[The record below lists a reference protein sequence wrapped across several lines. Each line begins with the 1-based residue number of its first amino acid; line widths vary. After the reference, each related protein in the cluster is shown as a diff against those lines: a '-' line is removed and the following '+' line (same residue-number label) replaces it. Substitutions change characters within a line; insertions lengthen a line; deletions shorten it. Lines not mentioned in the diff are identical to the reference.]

1 MPIFEKKQVVFMGA
15 FVRFLKKEP
24 VLCIAAVCALLSAIA
39 VPPDRQWLSYIDF
52 RVLGLLWCLM
62 AVVAAL
68 RSCGV
73 FEALA
78 YALLKNSRGGWA
90 LSVALV
96 LLPFFVSMAVT
107 NDVALIIFVPFAL
120 QLLSKLDFRKA
131 AAPIVV
137 LQTIAA
143 NLGSMA
149 TPVGNPQNLYL
160 YARYELGAGVFF
172 AAILPL
178 VAVSLVALIA
188 ASIPV
193 LPRHLPQ
200 LQMQKPQ
207 RMEKRRLIIYLTFFV
222 LCLLSVFRLVEWWV
236 LTILVLAR
244 LILKDRKLLREPD
257 YGLLVTFVCFF
268 ILSGNLGRV
277 EAVRNLL
284 QSMMEKSTLL
294 TATLASQVISNVPAA
309 VLLSSFTNDWRGLL
323 LGVDI
328 GGLGTPVAS
337 LASLISLKF
346 YLKESDAR
354 PGFYMALFT
363 IANVIGLVLLLGVTW
378 IL

>member
-1 MPIFEKKQVVFMGA
+1 MNVLR
-15 FVRFLKKEP
+15 RFIKNEP
-24 VLCIAAVCALLSAIA
+24 VLCIAALCAALSAIA
-39 VPPDRQWLSYIDF
+39 VPPDREWIGYIDF

-73 FEALA
+73 FETLA
-78 YALLKNSRGGWA
+78 YALLKNSRGGRV
-90 LSVALV
+90 LSVFLV

-120 QLLSKLDFRKA
+120 QLLAQLDCRKA

-160 YARYELGAGVFF
+160 YARYELGAGEFF

-178 VAVSLVALIA
+178 VAVSLVVLVA

-193 LPRHLPQ
+193 LPRSLPQ
-200 LQMQKPQ
+200 LQMQKPK
-207 RMEKRRLIIYLTFFV
+207 RMEKKRLAIYLAFFV
-222 LCLLSVFRLVEWWV
+222 LCLLSVFRLVEWWF
-236 LTILVLAR
+236 LTIVLLVR
-244 LILKDRKLLREPD
+244 LVLKDRKLLREPD

-284 QSMMEKSTLL
+284 QNLMEKSTLL
-294 TATLASQVISNVPAA
+294 TAVLASQVISNVPAA
-309 VLLSSFTNDWRGLL
+309 VLLSGFTNDWRGLL

-346 YLKESDAR
+346 YFKEPDAR
-354 PGFYMALFT
+354 PGWYMVLFT
-363 IANVIGLVLLLGVTW
+363 IANVVGLVILLGITM

>member
-1 MPIFEKKQVVFMGA
+1 MQA
-15 FVRFLKKEP
+15 LRRFLKNEP
-24 VLCIAAVCALLSAIA
+24 VLCIAALCAVLSAIA
-39 VPPDRQWLSYIDF
+39 VPPDREWIGYIDL

-68 RSCGV
+68 RSCGL
-73 FEALA
+73 FETLA
-78 YALLKNSRGGWA
+78 YVLLKNSRGGRV
-90 LSVALV
+90 LSLCLV

-107 NDVALIIFVPFAL
+107 NDVALIIFGPCTL
-120 QLLSKLDFRKA
+120 QLLTQLDCRKA

-160 YARYELGAGVFF
+160 YARYELGAGEFF
-172 AAILPL
+172 GALLPL
-178 VAVSLVALIA
+178 VAVSLVALAA

-193 LPRHLPQ
+193 LPRRLPE
-200 LQMQKPQ
+200 LRMQ
-207 RMEKRRLIIYLTFFV
+207 RAELIGKGKLIAYAALFV
-222 LCLLSVFRLVEWWV
+222 LCLLSVFHVIEWWV
-236 LTILVLAR
+236 LTIIVAVCLLVT
-244 LILKDRKLLREPD
+244 DRKLLREPD

-277 EAVRNLL
+277 EAVRDLL

-294 TATLASQVISNVPAA
+294 TAALASQVISNVPAA

-337 LASLISLKF
+337 LASLISMKF
-346 YLKESDAR
+346 YFKESDAR
-354 PGFYMALFT
+354 PGWYLVLFT
-363 IANVIGLVLLLGVTW
+363 VANVIGLVILLGFTM
-378 IL
+378 LL

>member
-1 MPIFEKKQVVFMGA
+1 MKT
-15 FVRFLKKEP
+15 VRHFLKNEM

-39 VPPDRQWLSYIDF
+39 VPPDSEWLSYIDL

-73 FEALA
+73 FETLA
-78 YALLKNSRGGWA
+78 YQLLRRSSGGRV

-120 QLLSKLDFRKA
+120 QLLSRLECRSA
-131 AAPIVV
+131 AAPLVV

-160 YARYELGAGVFF
+160 YARYELGAGEFF
-172 AAILPL
+172 GALLPL
-178 VAVSLVALIA
+178 VLVSMAALTA
-188 ASIPV
+188 AAIPV
-193 LPRHLPQ
+193 LPRRLPA
-200 LQMQKPQ
+200 LTLERSALTGKG
-207 RMEKRRLIIYLTFFV
+207 RLTAYLVLFV
-222 LCLLSVFRLVEWWV
+222 LCLFSVFRLIDWWV
-236 LTILVLAR
+236 LTLLVAACLAV
-244 LILKDRKLLREPD
+244 LDRKLLREPD
-257 YGLLVTFVCFF
+257 YGLLLTFVCFF
-268 ILSGNLGRV
+268 ILSGNLGRI

-284 QSMMEKSTLL
+284 QQLLEKSTLL
-294 TATLASQVISNVPAA
+294 TAVLASQVISNVPAA
-309 VLLSSFTNDWRGLL
+309 VLLSSFTADWRGLL

-346 YLKESDAR
+346 YLKEPDAR
-354 PGFYMALFT
+354 AGRFLLLFT
-363 IANVIGLVLLLGVTW
+363 LANVAGLVLLLGVTA
-378 IL
+378 LL